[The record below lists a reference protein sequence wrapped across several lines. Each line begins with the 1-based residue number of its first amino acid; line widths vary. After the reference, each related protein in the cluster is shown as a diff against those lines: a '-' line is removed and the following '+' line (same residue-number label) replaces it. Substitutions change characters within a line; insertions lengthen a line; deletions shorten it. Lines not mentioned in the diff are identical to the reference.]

1 MNNHG
6 NKTSLPMSQETSR
19 GNVLT
24 VLWFQQM
31 ETDKTFP
38 DNKPDTIV
46 RDNEKRPF

>member
-1 MNNHG
+1 
-6 NKTSLPMSQETSR
+6 MSQETSR